1 MENTPHLYSELVA
14 LLGQPGQW
22 RDVRHLHTLAWMV
35 VGLIHAGCVSLT
47 AWVPFVSGRA
57 RYAQSTQRRFARWL
71 QNPRVEVQALYA
83 PLIQT
88 ALAEWGKHAL
98 YLALDTSLLW
108 NRYCIIR
115 ISVIYRGRAVPL
127 VWEVVEHR
135 SSSVAYEAY
144 AALLD
149 AVPPLLPL
157 GVKVVF
163 LADRGFADTAL
174 LAHLR
179 RLRWHFRIRIKAS
192 FGVARSAHPPCK
204 VEDFP
209 LAPGRA
215 LFLHH
220 VTITADHFGPVS
232 LALARHTSNGECWYV
247 VSDEPTS
254 VQTFVEYGWRFDIEE
269 NFLDDKSNGF
279 QLESS
284 LVRDAD
290 ALARLCLVL
299 AVTTVYLVAQGT
311 HVVATHK
318 RRWVDPHWLRGNSYL
333 RIGWQWVKTA
343 LARGWALFAT
353 LHLSGAPDPE
363 PARASVA
370 QSEPPPPVT
379 FTTTCFYS
387 PA

>member
-1 MENTPHLYSELVA
+1 MENTPRLYCELVA
-14 LLGQPGQW
+14 LVGQPSQW
-22 RDVRHLHTLAWMV
+22 RDVRHLYTFTWMV
-35 VGLIHAGCVSLT
+35 VGLIQSGCVSLT
-47 AWVPFVSGRA
+47 AWVPFVSSRA

-71 QNPRVEVQALYA
+71 ENPRVEVHALYA
-83 PLIQT
+83 PLIQQ
-88 ALAEWGKHAL
+88 ALAEWGEHTL
-98 YLALDTSLLW
+98 YLALDTSMLW
-108 NRYCIIR
+108 NRYCLIR
-115 ISVIYRGRAVPL
+115 LSVIYRGRAVPL
-127 VWEVVEHR
+127 VWQVLAHS

-144 AALLD
+144 EALLA
-149 AVPPLLPL
+149 AVPVLLPL

-179 RLRWHFRIRIKAS
+179 RLRWHFRIRIKAG
-192 FGVARSAHPPCK
+192 FGVYRSGHRPCK

-215 LFLHH
+215 IFLQH
-220 VTITADHFGPVS
+220 VVITTEHFGPVS

-279 QLESS
+279 HLESS
-284 LVRDAD
+284 LLRTAEAVE
-290 ALARLCLVL
+290 RLGLVL
-299 AVTTVYLVAQGT
+299 AVTTLYLVAQGT
-311 HVVATHK
+311 QVVAAHK
-318 RRWVDPHWLRGNSYL
+318 RRWVDPHWFRGNSYL

-343 LARGWALFAT
+343 LARGWRLFT
-353 LHLSGAPDPE
+353 SLHLSGMPDPE
-363 PARASVA
+363 PAKASVA
-370 QSEPPPPVT
+370 QSEHAPPVT
-379 FTTTCFYS
+379 FTVTYFYS